1 LLKSHGWPRIL
12 PGIHAH
18 PAAFSRMNPPI
29 VLSTADAVRGWSREA
44 RRQGERVALVP
55 TMGALHAGHLA
66 LVREARSR
74 ADKVVVSVF
83 VNPTQ
88 FGPGED
94 FEAYPRTLESDL
106 AALASDGCCDAVF
119 APPASEI
126 YPDGENLTWV
136 TVDRMGDHLCGASRP
151 GHFRGVTT
159 VVARLFA
166 IAEPDV
172 AVFGLK
178 DAQQFFILRRMTR
191 EMGFGVELVGL
202 PTVRETDGLA
212 LSSRNRYLDAAQ
224 REAAPALYRALSAA
238 RRQVESGER
247 EAQTLL
253 AGVRDALQGVPECR
267 IDYVQLVSTADLQ
280 PIEQLAAGR
289 QALLALAAWFGTAR
303 LIDNVI
309 LDTAG

>member
-1 LLKSHGWPRIL
+1 
-12 PGIHAH
+12 
-18 PAAFSRMNPPI
+18 M
-29 VLSTADAVRGWSREA
+29 
-44 RRQGERVALVP
+44 ALVP

-74 ADKVVVSVF
+74 ADRVVVSIF

-94 FEAYPRTLESDL
+94 FEAYPRTLDSDL
-106 AALASDGCCDAVF
+106 AALSKDGCCDAVF

-126 YPDGENLTWV
+126 YPEGANLTWV

-166 IAEPDV
+166 ITEPDE

-191 EMGFGVELVGL
+191 EMGFGVEMVGL
-202 PTVRETDGLA
+202 PTVRESDGLA

-224 REAAPALYRALSAA
+224 RKAAPALHRALSAA
-238 RRQVESGER
+238 RARVEQGER
-247 EAQTLL
+247 Q
-253 AGVRDALQGVPECR
+253 AGVLVSSVTEALERVPECR
-267 IDYVQLVSTADLQ
+267 IDYVQLVATSDLQ
-280 PIEQLAAGR
+280 PVQHLEAG
-289 QALLALAAWFGTAR
+289 QQVLLAVAGWFGTAR

-309 LDTAG
+309 MDVPA